1 MRMIII
7 IKDQLVVFP
16 GQGVRNNSLG
26 HRMRSLKRYWKRI
39 LKGVSHIV
47 PMLGG
52 GLTDRLQT
60 DQLRGERSQMTDAD
74 LVKAFIE
81 SCFVPPGSKE
91 NEALAWA
98 DRRINALSFH
108 SPKKCWEVVLDIV
121 SATDDEW
128 VLTMLGVG
136 PIEDMLSSYP
146 EETIAMIERDAP
158 QNSKL
163 RYALAN
169 VWQSDTPDDVW
180 NRLQAII

>member
-1 MRMIII
+1 MRMIITT
-7 IKDQLVVFP
+7 KDQLVVCP

-26 HRMRSLKRYWKRI
+26 HRMRNLKRYWKRI

-52 GLTDRLQT
+52 GLTDRLQI

-74 LVKAFIE
+74 LVKAFIK
-81 SCFVPPGSKE
+81 SFSVPPDSKE
-91 NEALAWA
+91 REAHRWA
-98 DRRINALSFH
+98 VSRISSLSRE
-108 SPKKCWEVVLDIV
+108 SPKECWEVVLDIV